1 MLSLPRPVWAGQSAE
16 PEAVGEVRDPVQPKR
31 IPVAGL
37 GPAIH
42 VFRADIVAG
51 SRIGIGSSLAAPPS
65 PTTVHTGHVHGGSLD
80 YVARTTREGRPRA
93 VKKALGRAVCMAG
106 VRAIRQGP

>member
-1 MLSLPRPVWAGQSAE
+1 MARWAFSPRTGS
-16 PEAVGEVRDPVQPKR
+16 VGIHAFERPKQ
-31 IPVAGL
+31 
-37 GPAIH
+37 
-42 VFRADIVAG
+42 
-51 SRIGIGSSLAAPPS
+51 RIGIGSGLAAPPS

-93 VKKALGRAVCMAG
+93 AKKALGRAICMAG